1 MKYAKELEDVLAQYE
16 DLKIYDKKLLKNT
29 FKNKIND
36 IDNIIEENIKKE
48 DETLFKFI
56 ADCEEKIK
64 IAKEKNKNKIY
75 EFKKN
80 EINILINK
88 IAKFSNI
95 KLVASNY
102 D

>member
-1 MKYAKELEDVLAQYE
+1 MKYIKEFESVLTEYE
-16 DLKIYDKKLLKNT
+16 ELKIYDKKLLKNI
-29 FKNKIND
+29 FRNKLKD
-36 IDNIIEENIKKE
+36 IDNLIEENIKKE
-48 DETLFKFI
+48 DANLCKIISEYE
-56 ADCEEKIK
+56 DKIK

-95 KLVASNY
+95 ELVNQKNE
-102 D
+102 